1 MTEKHDGK
9 LTLGDTNVD
18 LPRVEATVGND
29 GLSIGTVLRDT
40 EAVTYDPGFMNTA
53 NARSAVTYIDGE
65 AGILRYRGYP
75 IEELA
80 KNSSFLE
87 VAYLLIYGELPTG
100 DQLNEWDLNIREHTM
115 LHEDIKDFFNGFPRN
130 AHPMAICHLHLCAL
144 CLLCR
149 RWTHSTKSRYTF
161 HNRLMSKCRFLL
173 HTYKKSIG
181 QPFLYPITR

>member
-1 MTEKHDGK
+1 
-9 LTLGDTNVD
+9 
-18 LPRVEATVGND
+18 
-29 GLSIGTVLRDT
+29 
-40 EAVTYDPGFMNTA
+40 MNTA

-115 LHEDIKDFFNGFPRN
+115 LHEEIKEFLKGLSGN
-130 AHPMAICHLHLCAL
+130 AKQMARSEEHTSELQ
-144 CLLCR
+144 
-149 RWTHSTKSRYTF
+149 SR
-161 HNRLMSKCRFLL
+161 
-173 HTYKKSIG
+173 G
-181 QPFLYPITR
+181 QLV

>member
-1 MTEKHDGK
+1 MWPTCTDHTAQTRGNTMTEKHDGK

-65 AGILRYRGYP
+65 AGVLRYRGYP
-75 IEELA
+75 IEALA

-87 VAYLLIYGELPTG
+87 VAYLLIYGELPTC
-100 DQLNEWDLNIREHTM
+100 DQLNEWTSISVSTPCCTKTLKTFSTGSHAT
-115 LHEDIKDFFNGFPRN
+115 LTQWLC
-130 AHPMAICHLHLCAL
+130 CHLQSLRSL
-144 CLLCR
+144 PSMPT

-161 HNRLMSKCRFLL
+161 PQS
-173 HTYKKSIG
+173 G
-181 QPFLYPITR
+181 